1 MIRIILKYI
10 FMWLVL
16 ILLQVLL
23 LNHIQ
28 ISGYINP
35 YMYVLFILLLPF
47 ETPRYLLLILGF
59 LLGLSIDVF
68 TNTPGIHASATT
80 FLAFLRPYVIN
91 LISSRDALE
100 INNPPSLKQMG
111 LAWFL
116 KYAVI
121 LIVAHHIFLFYMEVF
136 TLKGFLF
143 TLLRSSLSSVFT
155 IILIILSQ
163 FLIYKE

>member
-1 MIRIILKYI
+1 MIKIILKYI

-16 ILLQVLL
+16 VLLQVLL

-35 YMYVLFILLLPF
+35 YMYILFILLLPF

-59 LLGLSIDVF
+59 LLGLSIDIF

-100 INNPPSLKQMG
+100 INNPPGLKQMG
-111 LAWFL
+111 LTWFL

-121 LIVAHHIFLFYMEVF
+121 LIIAHHLFLFYMEVF

-143 TLLRSSLSSVFT
+143 TLLRCSLSAVFT